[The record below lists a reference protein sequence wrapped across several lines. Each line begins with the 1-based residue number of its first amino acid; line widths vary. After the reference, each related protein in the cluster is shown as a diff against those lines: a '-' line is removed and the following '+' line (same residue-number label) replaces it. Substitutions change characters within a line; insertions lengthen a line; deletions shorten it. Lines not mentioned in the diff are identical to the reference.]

1 MLESMRNHAQSWIS
15 KIILGGIALSF
26 VLWGVGDY
34 FLGPQM
40 QEVAEV
46 DGNPIPETEFYQS
59 YERQLN
65 NLRAS
70 VGKDFSKDMARQL
83 GLKDQTLQTII
94 NRRIILSEASRM
106 GLTAPN
112 PALIQRVH
120 SNPSFQTA
128 GTFDPS
134 RYRILTRNLG
144 YRSPADF
151 ERELSLDMMADAL
164 QQAIVGSSSVSDKE
178 IRQRF
183 NAEYEKR
190 VLASLIIE
198 PGSLE
203 GKVKVSDEQ
212 AREYYE
218 THKNSYRSP
227 LRLNLAI
234 VEISPAK
241 LGQDIA
247 LEEADILTA
256 YEAEK
261 DKFTEPEQRHARH
274 ILVRVSDKESD
285 DERQLARTRIEKLL
299 QRIQSGEDFSKVAIS
314 DSEDVTAKDGG
325 DLGFFARGAM
335 VPSFEQAA
343 FSLQTGE
350 VSGIVE
356 SPFGFHLIKLIE
368 IRPESSQSLDKVRAQ
383 LEDQLR
389 QEKASDEA
397 YNLSQDLDDALGKE
411 ESLSAAADTLDLPVR
426 KLGPLS
432 LEEAI
437 ADPLFA
443 NNIEFRGKIFNAGK
457 DDPINIHELD
467 DGSYIAV
474 EIKSRQKPD
483 ILPFEK
489 VASRV
494 YANVK
499 AEEARRLAREKAEEA
514 REKAASTSTSL
525 DMLAAEYSQG
535 IFLSKPVRKSGV
547 GDEAEW
553 LTTTL
558 LEQAFLTPMGGTLAR
573 VIEIPKGFAVV
584 QVRDVISATED
595 EFIKQADGIRQEI
608 RKANGASRFARWI
621 ASVRDRHEINI
632 NETAL
637 DRY

>member
-40 QEVAEV
+40 QAVAEV

-83 GLKDQTLQTII
+83 GLKDQTLQTMI
-94 NRRIILSEASRM
+94 NRRVILSEASRM
-106 GLTAPN
+106 GLAAPN

-164 QQAIVGSSSVSDKE
+164 QQAIVGSASVNDDE
-178 IRQRF
+178 VRQRF
-183 NAEYEKR
+183 RTEYEKR
-190 VLASLIIE
+190 VLASLIVE

-203 GKVKVSDEQ
+203 GKVKLSDEQ
-212 AREYYE
+212 AREYYAS
-218 THKNSYRSP
+218 HKDSFRSP
-227 LRLNLAI
+227 LRLKLAI

-241 LGQDIA
+241 LGKDIA
-247 LEEADILTA
+247 LEEADILKA

-261 DKFTEPEQRHARH
+261 GKFTEPERRHARH
-274 ILVRVSDKESD
+274 ILVRVSDKDSD
-285 DERQLARTRIEKLL
+285 DERQLARARIEQLL
-299 QRIQSGEDFSKVAIS
+299 KRIQSGEDFAKVAIS

-335 VPSFEQAA
+335 VPSFEKVA
-343 FSLQTGE
+343 FSLQAGE

-356 SPFGFHLIKLIE
+356 SPFGFHIIQLVE
-368 IRPESSQSLDKVRAQ
+368 IQQESSQSLDKVRVQ

-426 KLGPLS
+426 ELGPLS
-432 LEEAI
+432 LDEAI

-443 NNIEFRGKIFNAGK
+443 NNIEFRGKIFRASQ
-457 DDPINIHELD
+457 DDPIEVHELD
-467 DGSYIAV
+467 DGSYIAI
-474 EIKSRQKPD
+474 EIKSRQEPD
-483 ILPFEK
+483 TLPFEK
-489 VASRV
+489 VAARV
-494 YANVK
+494 YANAK
-499 AEEARRLAREKAEEA
+499 AEEARRLARDKAEDILERA
-514 REKAASTSTSL
+514 TSTSTSL

-535 IFLSKPVRKSGV
+535 MFLSKPVRKNGI
-547 GDEAEW
+547 GDEAGW

-558 LEQAFLTPMGGTLAR
+558 LEQAFLTPMGGMLTR

-584 QVRDVISATED
+584 QVRDVIPATDD
-595 EFIKQADGIRQEI
+595 EFTTQADGIRQEI
-608 RKANGASRFARWI
+608 MKANGASRFARWI

-632 NETAL
+632 NEATL